1 MKQNQ
6 ALQHAAQ
13 QHESETSLLAEF
25 DALEL
30 HQQMILALLT
40 LLGEPTGKTSIAAH
54 LKKAGVPATASEIGA
69 VSSALQQ
76 LERQALISEVVGRGY
91 LCGARLRWPALR
103 AALAAHVFGD
113 LCHAVETIS
122 PVRHSWD
129 GSIELRSYRQG
140 LARLRI
146 GLLRGDAPQQVL
158 PLLGACLACHEAA
171 QLHPLVDI
179 CARPFEPQLLA
190 QIHPLLQDGVL
201 AVLLHHAQ
209 REPDSAPALRAA
221 AQARC
226 QGAAPGSDLP
236 LALAEH
242 LMLCGQFDAAARLL
256 QDGANSALAQ
266 LLSCSIALLRGEHAA
281 ALAGFDGALK
291 LLRRENGKRKSPFSG
306 IGSHLYVLALLRSAE
321 PKLQKQAQ
329 TYLDLVLAGQHN
341 HDSAVHL
348 QLDLLRQVRAGTLQA
363 DALLARPWETQ
374 LQAQLFQALTWYWL
388 ALPQLAE
395 RRAQLLELVRSA
407 GQAGFDFIAAQAA
420 SLLGHLGDAG
430 QAEHARALCERHGF
444 VDLALWFE
452 RQEGWQRQLAA
463 LINLQQAPQIEG
475 NPSRLV
481 WIVDY
486 DARHGVTHL
495 EPREQKRGVR
505 GAWSAGRAMGL
516 KRLHE
521 DAQQIDFLTPQDVRA
536 ASAIKPWR
544 EYYGA
549 SLRYEIDPDKV
560 LLALIGHPL
569 VFSLA
574 QPDARVEVL
583 AGEPE
588 LLIKSARGQ
597 LMLSLQPPLAD
608 IADDV
613 VVRQETPT
621 RLRVIKILDEHRR
634 IAAIVGKG
642 LAVPLYAKTQVLQA
656 IASISTLVTVQS
668 DIGGGAG
675 NVEQIDADARLH
687 VHLLPYQQGLKMQML
702 VRPLAQGAYYA
713 PGSGAASV
721 IADVAGKA
729 LQANRNLNAERSVQ
743 RDLIARCPALADAE
757 QEHGEWL
764 LGQPA
769 TCLQLLVELQQLDA
783 DKVILAWPEGESFKV
798 GKPVTEKQLRI
809 SIKSDKDWFAAS
821 GELQIDENKVLDLRT
836 LLELMQTGSGNGRF
850 LALGENQF
858 LALSEQLQRRLQD
871 LAAYGEAHGKG
882 VRVHP
887 LASFVLEEL
896 AQDAGGVKADKLW
909 QAHLSKLN
917 DLSAYAPQMP
927 GTLQAELRDYQLAGF
942 EWLARLAN
950 WGVGA
955 CLADD
960 MGLGKTLQ
968 ALALMLERAP
978 QGPTLVIAPTSVC
991 MNWISEAT
999 RFAPTL
1005 NLKLFGPGDR
1015 QAMLAT
1021 LQPFDVVI
1029 ASYGL
1034 LQQEA
1039 ALFAGVQ
1046 WHTIVLDEAQA
1057 IKNSATKRSQ
1067 AVMALQG
1074 DFRMV
1079 ATGTPLENHL
1089 GELWNLFRFINPG
1102 LLGNIDQFNLR
1113 FAGPIERA
1121 QSQDQGQA
1129 EIQNAHLAAS
1139 ARTRLRRLIGPF
1151 ILRRTKAQVLAEL
1164 PSRTEIVLQVDLSTE
1179 ETALY
1184 ESLRRMALEKLA
1196 AVEGPAAQKSIQIL
1210 AEIMKLRR
1218 ACCNPQLV
1226 APELGLASSKLTA
1239 FAQLLAGLLQNRHK
1253 VLVFSQF
1260 VDHLHL
1266 IRDHLDRQS
1275 ISYQYLDGATPMLQR
1290 QQRVEAFQRG
1300 EGEVFL
1306 ISLKAG
1312 GMGINLTAAD
1322 YVIHMD
1328 PWWNPAVEDQ
1338 ASDRAHRMGQLRPV
1352 TIYRLVARH
1361 TIEESIVA
1369 LHRHKRDL
1377 ADSLLEGTDMAARM
1391 SAGDMLQML
1400 QDGLKK

>member
-1 MKQNQ
+1 MNND
-6 ALQHAAQ
+6 
-13 QHESETSLLAEF
+13 ESLLAEF
-25 DALEL
+25 DALAL
-30 HQQMILALLT
+30 HQQMLLALLA

-54 LKKAGVPATASEIGA
+54 LKQAGAAAADCDIAA
-69 VSSALQQ
+69 VGSALQQ
-76 LERQALISEVVGRGY
+76 LERQALISEVIGRGY

-103 AALAAHVFGD
+103 AALQAHVFDD
-113 LCHAVETIS
+113 LCRAVETIN
-122 PVRHSWD
+122 PVRRSWD
-129 GSIELRSYRQG
+129 GGIELRSYRQG

-146 GLLRGDAPQQVL
+146 ALLRGDAPQQVL
-158 PLLGACLACHEAA
+158 PLLEACLACHEAA

-179 CARPFEPQLLA
+179 CARPFEPELLVR
-190 QIHPLLQDGVL
+190 IHPLLQDDVL
-201 AVLLHHAQ
+201 AILLHHAQ
-209 REPDSAPALRAA
+209 REPDAAPPLRAEA
-221 AQARC
+221 EARC
-226 QGAAPGSDLP
+226 RHGDASGSLP

-242 LMLCGQFDAAARLL
+242 LVLCGRLDAASRLL
-256 QDGANSALAQ
+256 QGRDDALAQ
-266 LLSCSIALLRGEHAA
+266 SLASSIALLRGEHAA
-281 ALAGFDGALK
+281 ALAGYDGALK
-291 LLRRENGKRKSPFSG
+291 LLRRESGKRKMPFAG
-306 IGSHLYVLALLRSAE
+306 IGSHLYVLALLRSDA
-321 PKLQKQAQ
+321 PKLQKQAHA
-329 TYLDLVLAGQHN
+329 YLDAVLAGQYN

-363 DALLARPWETQ
+363 DALLERPWETQ
-374 LQAQLFQALTWYWL
+374 LQAQLFQALLYYWL
-388 ALPQLAE
+388 ALPQLEE
-395 RRAQLLELVRSA
+395 RRPQLLELVQRA
-407 GQAGFDFIAAQAA
+407 EQAGLDFIAAQAA
-420 SLLGHLGDAG
+420 GLLGHLGDAEQQ
-430 QAEHARALCERHGF
+430 QAARALRERHGF
-444 VDLALWFE
+444 VDLAHWFE
-452 RQEGWQRQLAA
+452 RQQGWQRQLTA
-463 LINLQQAPQIEG
+463 LIKLQQTPKLEG

-481 WIVDY
+481 WIIDY
-486 DARHGVTHL
+486 DARRGVTHL
-495 EPREQKRGVR
+495 EPREQKRGAR
-505 GAWSAGRAMGL
+505 GAWSLGRAMGL
-516 KRLHE
+516 KRLFDE
-521 DAQQIDFLTPQDVRA
+521 AAQIDFLTPQDVRA
-536 ASAIKPWR
+536 AGAVQPWR
-544 EYYGA
+544 EYYGSA
-549 SLRYEIDPDKV
+549 PRYELDQNKA
-560 LLALIGHPL
+560 LAALVGHPL
-569 VFSLA
+569 VFSME
-574 QPDARVEVL
+574 QPDTRIELL

-588 LLIKSARGQ
+588 LLIKSQRDQ
-597 LMLSLQPPLAD
+597 LMLSLQPPLAGIGAD
-608 IADDV
+608 IV
-613 VVRQETPT
+613 VTKETPT
-621 RLRVIKILDEHRR
+621 RLRVIRIQDEHRR

-642 LAVPLYAKTQVLQA
+642 LAVPLHAKTQVLQA
-656 IASISTLVTVQS
+656 IGAISTLVTVQS
-668 DIGGGAG
+668 DIGGGLDH
-675 NVEQIDADARLH
+675 VQQIDADARLH
-687 VHLLPYQQGLKMQML
+687 VHLLPYQQGLKMQIL
-702 VRPLAQGAYYA
+702 VRPLELGAYYA

-729 LQANRNLNAERSVQ
+729 LQARRSLNAERAAQ
-743 RDLIARCPALADAE
+743 RDLIALCPVLEQAE
-757 QEHGEWL
+757 EQHGEWL

-783 DKVILAWPEGESFKV
+783 GKVVLAWPEGESFKV
-798 GKPVTEKQLRI
+798 GKPLTARQLRI

-821 GELQIDENKVLDLRT
+821 GELQIDENRVLDLRT
-836 LLELMQTGSGNGRF
+836 LLELMQTGSGTGRF
-850 LALGENQF
+850 VALGDNQF

-896 AQDAGGVKADKLW
+896 AQDAGAIKADKLW
-909 QAHLSKLN
+909 QTHLSKLK
-917 DLSAYAPQMP
+917 DLAAYTPILP
-927 GTLQAELRDYQLAGF
+927 STLQAELRDYQLAGF
-942 EWLARLAN
+942 AWLARLAH

-968 ALALMLERAP
+968 ALALLLARA
-978 QGPTLVIAPTSVC
+978 QHGPALVVAPTSVC
-991 MNWISEAT
+991 MNWIAEAT

-1005 NLKLFGPGDR
+1005 TLKLFGAGDR
-1015 QAMLAT
+1015 SATLAA

-1029 ASYGL
+1029 VSYGL

-1121 QSQDQGQA
+1121 QAKEQGQA
-1129 EIQNAHLAAS
+1129 DAQNAHLAAS

-1151 ILRRTKAQVLAEL
+1151 ILRRTKAQVLSEL
-1164 PSRTEIVLQVDLSTE
+1164 PSRTEIVLQVDLSVDE
-1179 ETALY
+1179 SALY
-1184 ESLRRMALEKLA
+1184 ESLRRMALAKLA
-1196 AVEGPAAQKSIQIL
+1196 AVEGPATQKSMQIL

-1226 APELGLASSKLTA
+1226 APELGLASSKLAA
-1239 FAQLLAGLLQNRHK
+1239 FAQLLKGLLENRHK

-1266 IRDHLDRQS
+1266 IRAHLEQQG
-1275 ISYQYLDGATPMLQR
+1275 IAYQYLDGATPMLQR
-1290 QQRVEAFQRG
+1290 QQRVEAFQAG
-1300 EGEVFL
+1300 IGEVFL

-1338 ASDRAHRMGQLRPV
+1338 ASDRAHRMGQQRPV

-1369 LHRHKRDL
+1369 LHKHKRDL

-1400 QDGLKK
+1400 QQGWAK

>member
-1 MKQNQ
+1 MCMNND
-6 ALQHAAQ
+6 
-13 QHESETSLLAEF
+13 ETLLAEF
-25 DALEL
+25 NALDL
-30 HQQMILALLT
+30 HQKALLALLA

-54 LKKAGVPATASEIGA
+54 LKQAGADAADCSVAA
-69 VSSALQQ
+69 VSGALQQ
-76 LERQALISEVVGRGY
+76 LERQALISEAIGRGY
-91 LCGARLRWPALR
+91 LCGARLCWPALR
-103 AALAAHVFGD
+103 AALDAHVFGD
-113 LCHAVETIS
+113 LCRAVETIN
-122 PVRHSWD
+122 PVRRSWD
-129 GSIELRSYRQG
+129 GGIELRSYRQG

-146 GLLRGDAPQQVL
+146 ALLRGDAPQQVL

-179 CARPFEPQLLA
+179 CARPFEPELIA
-190 QIHPLLQDGVL
+190 CIHPLLQEEVL
-201 AVLLHHAQ
+201 AVLLRHAQ
-209 REPDSAPALRAA
+209 REPESAPPLRAA

-226 QGAAPGSDLP
+226 QHGAALTSVLP

-242 LMLCGQFDAAARLL
+242 LILCGQQDAATLLL
-256 QDGANSALAQ
+256 QKNPDSALAQ
-266 LLSCSIALLRGEHAA
+266 SLASSIALLRGKHAA

-291 LLRRENGKRKSPFSG
+291 LLRRETGKRKTPFAGIASP
-306 IGSHLYVLALLRSAE
+306 LYVLALLRSAD
-321 PKLQKQAQ
+321 PKLQKQG
-329 TYLDLVLAGQHN
+329 TSYLDLVLAGQHN

-363 DALLARPWETQ
+363 NALLARPWETQ
-374 LQAQLFQALTWYWL
+374 LQAQLFQALIWYWL

-395 RRAQLLELVRSA
+395 RRAQLLELVHSA
-407 GQAGFDFIAAQAA
+407 EASGFDFIAAQAA
-420 SLLGHLGDAG
+420 GLLGHFGDEE
-430 QAEHARALCERHGF
+430 QERHASMLRERHGF

-486 DARHGVTHL
+486 DPRHGVTHL

-536 ASAIKPWR
+536 AGAIKPWR

-597 LMLSLQPPLAD
+597 LMLSLHPPLAD
-608 IADDV
+608 IEADV
-613 VVRQETPT
+613 VVQQETPT
-621 RLRVIKILDEHRR
+621 RLRVIKIQGEHRR

-642 LAVPLYAKTQVLQA
+642 LAVPLDAKTQVLQA

-668 DIGGGAG
+668 DIGGGVD
-675 NVEQIDADARLH
+675 NVAQIDADARLH
-687 VHLLPYQQGLKMQML
+687 VHLLPYQQGLKMHIL
-702 VRPLAQGAYYA
+702 VRPLELGAYYP

-729 LQANRNLNAERSVQ
+729 LQARRNLNAERAAQ
-743 RDLIARCPALADAE
+743 RDLIALCPILDQAE

-769 TCLQLLVELQQLDA
+769 TCLQLLVELQQLDPA
-783 DKVILAWPEGESFKV
+783 QVVLAWPEGESFKV
-798 GKPVTEKQLRI
+798 GKPIDSRQFKL

-821 GELQIDENKVLDLRT
+821 GELQIDENRVLDLRT
-836 LLELMQTGSGNGRF
+836 LLELMRSGSGRF

-909 QAHLSKLN
+909 QAHLSKLK
-917 DLSAYAPQMP
+917 DLSAHAPQLP
-927 GTLQAELRDYQLAGF
+927 GTLQAQLRDYQLAGF
-942 EWLARLAN
+942 EWLARLAH

-978 QGPTLVIAPTSVC
+978 HGPTLVIAPTSVC

-1005 NLKLFGPGDR
+1005 NLKLFGASDR
-1015 QAMLAT
+1015 QATLAA

-1039 ALFAGVQ
+1039 ALFAGVH

-1074 DFRMV
+1074 DFRLV

-1121 QSQDQGQA
+1121 QGKDQGQA
-1129 EIQNAHLAAS
+1129 KAQNAQLAAS

-1164 PSRTEIVLQVDLSTE
+1164 PSRTEIVLQVDLSLE
-1179 ETALY
+1179 ESALY

-1226 APELGLASSKLTA
+1226 APELGLTSSKLTA

-1266 IRDHLDRQS
+1266 IRDHLDRQA
-1275 ISYQYLDGATPMLQR
+1275 IAYQYLDGATPMLQR

-1369 LHRHKRDL
+1369 LHQHKRDL

-1400 QDGLKK
+1400 QDGLRK